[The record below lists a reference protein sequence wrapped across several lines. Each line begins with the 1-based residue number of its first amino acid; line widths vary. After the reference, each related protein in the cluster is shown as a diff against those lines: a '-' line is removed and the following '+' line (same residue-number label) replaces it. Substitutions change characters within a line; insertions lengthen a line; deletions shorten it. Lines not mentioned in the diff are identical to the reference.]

1 MLEMGLV
8 RVVLSVLCWCVLSE
22 QYAPIQ
28 EETLKFDVDKKKT
41 EPLPSC
47 IWNYKYDIAKSV
59 ISGLCFLM
67 GTFILVFGYKR
78 RRISFCFTGLTSV
91 SILTYMVVV
100 TEAKFSLLINILISL
115 ATGLFACLFTTI
127 LLYCGYFITGLFA
140 GFAIGFIF
148 LLIYTTFLPLNS
160 VALPCVIVAL
170 FGLGQV
176 FVTMWWRHRVYIF
189 SSCLV
194 SSAVMASALD
204 YFVEDLF
211 LFRYME
217 MKIFYNRV
225 AELCW
230 WSYVVIGVW
239 PLFFV
244 IGILV
249 QCLIT
254 GKERQKEPYTFNYR
268 RKQQRR
274 PVHDDES
281 HLIRHNPSERYS
293 FAM

>member
-1 MLEMGLV
+1 MGLV
-8 RVVLSVLCWCVLSE
+8 RCLLSILCWCVLSE

-47 IWNYKYDIAKSV
+47 IWNYKYDIAKTV
-59 ISGLCFLM
+59 ISALCFLM
-67 GTFILVFGYKR
+67 GMFILVFGYKR

-115 ATGLFACLFTTI
+115 ATGLFASLFTTI

-170 FGLGQV
+170 FGLGQT

-225 AELCW
+225 ADLCW

-239 PLFFV
+239 PLFFI

-268 RKQQRR
+268 RKQPRR
-274 PVHDDES
+274 TVRDDES

-293 FAM
+293 FAN